1 MDFKFNISNRPKH
14 FFLAIPI
21 GFFLTLLCVI
31 GVASGMEFK
40 DV

>member
-1 MDFKFNISNRPKH
+1 MDFKFNTSNRPKH
-14 FFLAIPI
+14 FFFAIPI

-40 DV
+40 DM